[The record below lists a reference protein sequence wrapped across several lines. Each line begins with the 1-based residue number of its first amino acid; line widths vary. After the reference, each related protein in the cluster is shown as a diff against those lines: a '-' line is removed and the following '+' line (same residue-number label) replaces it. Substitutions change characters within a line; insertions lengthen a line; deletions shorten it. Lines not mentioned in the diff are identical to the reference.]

1 MRLEELLIYV
11 LECPKMSGFNDLQ
24 GDDARCFRS
33 CQQHIWL
40 ENISAVAIGGKHGIV
55 GLNVGGAGILVVNT
69 NQLGAREP
77 HGLRITFWPETVP
90 GVDIA
95 QNVLVELDDVFNVVH
110 IHNPKHSVHFV

>member
-1 MRLEELLIYV
+1 MRLEELLVYV
-11 LECPKMSGFNDLQ
+11 LERPKMSGFNDLQ

-55 GLNVGGAGILVVNT
+55 GLNVGGAGVLVVNT

-77 HGLRITFWPETVP
+77 HGPPLLAQEDGQAWPGSVRVVTHLCRAAPTV
-90 GVDIA
+90 A
-95 QNVLVELDDVFNVVH
+95 CT
-110 IHNPKHSVHFV
+110 S